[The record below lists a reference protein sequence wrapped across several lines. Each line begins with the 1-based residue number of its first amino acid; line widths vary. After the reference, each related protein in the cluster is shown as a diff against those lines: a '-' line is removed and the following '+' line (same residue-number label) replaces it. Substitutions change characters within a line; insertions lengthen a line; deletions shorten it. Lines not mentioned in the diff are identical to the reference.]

1 MKKYLISASAFLL
14 LAACQQE
21 EAFRPVEAETGYI
34 AEIENFGV
42 QTKTSLNENN
52 FIEWSENDRIAV
64 FQGST
69 VADLFEV
76 SAASVGKTTGSFK
89 EVTSEGGG
97 GFESGNEI
105 PNNVAIYPYTEDL
118 ECANGMFSEEDAYVY
133 KIENV
138 HYPSTQM
145 YQENS
150 FPDDAFVMVAVTSGV
165 KDNKLR
171 FRNAS
176 GALRLRIKGDAT
188 VKSISVEG
196 NAKEPL
202 GGYAVL

>member
-1 MKKYLISASAFLL
+1 MRKHIISASAFLL

-21 EAFRPVEAETGYI
+21 EAFRPVEAETGFI

-76 SAASVGKTTGSFK
+76 SAASAGKTTGSFK
-89 EVTSEGGG
+89 EVTSEGDG

-105 PNNVAIYPYTEDL
+105 PDNVAVYPYMEDL
-118 ECANGMFSEEDAYVY
+118 ECASGMFSDEDAYLY

-138 HYPSTQM
+138 
-145 YQENS
+145 
-150 FPDDAFVMVAVTSGV
+150 
-165 KDNKLR
+165 
-171 FRNAS
+171 
-176 GALRLRIKGDAT
+176 
-188 VKSISVEG
+188 
-196 NAKEPL
+196 
-202 GGYAVL
+202 